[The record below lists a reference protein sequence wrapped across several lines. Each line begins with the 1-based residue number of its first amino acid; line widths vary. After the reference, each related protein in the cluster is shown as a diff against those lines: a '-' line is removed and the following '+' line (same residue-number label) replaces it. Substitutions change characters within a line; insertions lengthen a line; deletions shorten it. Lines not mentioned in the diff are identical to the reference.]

1 MPNSYN
7 HAFPQDTNAD
17 DLRLLSAL
25 LDIPTHNL
33 TDSSRLN
40 SKQRRTLRR
49 AIGDRINPT
58 TRNIQRIH

>member
-33 TDSSRLN
+33 TDN
-40 SKQRRTLRR
+40 
-49 AIGDRINPT
+49 
-58 TRNIQRIH
+58 